1 MNSSCLHLYVYTRP
15 QQRPQQ
21 CVPVAACLAPT
32 WWWLLQVFDF
42 LESLEEF
49 AYPRYSLVSNFPRRV
64 YDASCGDMS
73 LQDAGL
79 SPQGALFVQPD

>member
-1 MNSSCLHLYVYTRP
+1 V
-15 QQRPQQ
+15 
-21 CVPVAACLAPT
+21 
-32 WWWLLQVFDF
+32 LLQVFDF

-64 YDASCGDMS
+64 YDASCGGMS